1 MNSLSMFIVYLV
13 GFNIRAVRPEGMQ
26 HLLSIQA
33 SLYLNIQKLIN
44 LKESFKQILFW
55 FLMIN
60 VSKKNNSFQ
69 I

>member
-33 SLYLNIQKLIN
+33 SLYLNIQK
-44 LKESFKQILFW
+44 KSFKQILFW
-55 FLMIN
+55 FLMID
-60 VSKKNNSFQ
+60 VLKKNNFFQ